1 MSDQRNLIIAIGLSL
16 AILLGFQFFFE
27 APRQER
33 MQKLAEK
40 QAAEQATQAGQGPD
54 GSLIPAAPNAAGTGS
69 PTTGAGRVSGA
80 IPGAPALP
88 ANPGANR
95 EAAIKLS
102 PRLPVN
108 GARLGGS
115 ISLKG
120 ARIDDLTMLD
130 YKQTIEDGS
139 PAVTLFSPNGAPEPY
154 FSQFGWVPIGELKV
168 PDGNSV
174 WVADYPSLQSSRPLT
189 LTWENGQGV
198 RFIQV
203 IEIDDNF
210 MMTMTQRVE
219 NNSTA
224 TVSTHPYGRIARTH
238 TPQTLG
244 FYILHEGPLGVFN
257 DVLKE
262 VDYDDLE
269 EGPADVNTSTGGWI
283 GITDKYWLAA
293 LIPDRKVPYTGTF
306 RFSQPNKQKTYQ
318 ADFLTQAPQVI
329 APGATAQSVS
339 RIFVGAKEV
348 HLLDGYMEQLDI
360 AQFDLAVDFGWFYF
374 LTKPLFFVLD
384 YFFKLLGNFG
394 LAILLLTVC
403 VKAVFF
409 PLANKSYKSM
419 SKMKALQPEMTK
431 LRERHGDD
439 RTKMNQEMMAMYK
452 REKVNPASGCLP
464 IMVQIPVFFALY
476 KVMFVT
482 IEMRHQPFF
491 GWIHDLAAPDPMYL
505 VTLFGAIPW
514 DPPQFLM
521 IGIWPIFM
529 GASMYVQQLLNP
541 QPADPVQAKIFL
553 FMPLFFTFLLGSFPA
568 GLVIYWTWNN
578 LLSVTQQ
585 WIIMKRMGVA
595 IKPK

>member
-33 MQKLAEK
+33 MQRLAEQ
-40 QAAEQATQAGQGPD
+40 QAAEQAKEASQGPD
-54 GSLIPAAPNAAGTGS
+54 GSLIPTAPAQSGAPGA
-69 PTTGAGRVSGA
+69 PTTGS
-80 IPGAPALP
+80 IPGAPAMH
-88 ANPGANR
+88 AAPGATRN
-95 EAAIKLS
+95 AALKRL
-102 PRLPVN
+102 PRVPVN
-108 GARLGGS
+108 GTRLGGS
-115 ISLKG
+115 IALKG
-120 ARIDDLTMLD
+120 GRIDDLTLLD
-130 YKQTIEDGS
+130 YKTTIDDGS
-139 PAVTLFSPNGAPEPY
+139 PAVTLFSPQDAPRPY
-154 FSQFGWVPIGELKV
+154 FGQFGWIPIGELKV
-168 PDGNSV
+168 PDSKTVWQADHPSV
-174 WVADYPSLQSSRPLT
+174 QPSRPLT
-189 LTWENGQGV
+189 LSWDNGQGV

-210 MMTMTQRVE
+210 MMTVTQRVE
-219 NNSTA
+219 NSSTQA
-224 TVSTHPYGRIARTH
+224 ISTHPYGRIARTH
-238 TPQTLG
+238 TPDTLG
-244 FYILHEGPLGVFN
+244 FYILHEGPLAVFN
-257 DVLKE
+257 DTLKE
-262 VDYDDLE
+262 VDYDDLQ
-269 EGPADVNTSTGGWI
+269 EGPADATKSTGGWI

-293 LIPDRKVPYTGTF
+293 LIPDQKEPYTGTF
-306 RFSQPNKQKTYQ
+306 RYSQPNKQDTYQ
-318 ADFLTQAPQVI
+318 ADFMTQAPQVI
-329 APGATAQSVS
+329 APGATAQTVS
-339 RIFVGAKEV
+339 HIFVGAKEV
-348 HLLDGYMEQLDI
+348 NLLDRYEVQLGI
-360 AQFDLAVDFGWFYF
+360 ARFDLAVDFGWFYF

-394 LAILLLTVC
+394 LAILLLTIC

-431 LRERHGDD
+431 LKERHGGD
-439 RTKMNQEMMAMYK
+439 RTKMNQEMMALYK
-452 REKVNPASGCLP
+452 KEKVNPASGCLP
-464 IMVQIPVFFALY
+464 IMLQIPVFFALY

-491 GWIHDLAAPDPMYL
+491 GWIHDLSAPDPMYL

-514 DPPQFLM
+514 DPPQFLL
-521 IGIWPIFM
+521 IGIWPVFM
-529 GASMYVQQLLNP
+529 GISMYAQQLLNP

-585 WIIMKRMGVA
+585 YIIMKRMGVP

>member
-1 MSDQRNLIIAIGLSL
+1 MSDQRNLIIAIALSL
-16 AILLGFQFFFE
+16 AILLGFQFFWE

-33 MQKLAEK
+33 AQQMAQQQ
-40 QAAEQATQAGQGPD
+40 QADPQAVSGTTTGTD
-54 GSLIPAAPNAAGTGS
+54 GSMIPAAPGMAATSGGT
-69 PTTGAGRVSGA
+69 TTGN
-80 IPGAPALP
+80 IPGAPAQVP
-88 ANPGANR
+88 PGASR
-95 EAAIKLS
+95 DAALKLL

-108 GARLGGS
+108 GARLAGS
-115 ISLKG
+115 IALKG
-120 ARIDDLTMLD
+120 ARIDDLTMID
-130 YKQTIEDGS
+130 YKDTIADDS
-139 PAVTLFSPNGAPEPY
+139 PAVTLLSPNGAPNPY
-154 FSQFGWVPIGELKV
+154 FSQFGWVSVGGLKV

-174 WVADYPSLQSSRPLT
+174 WQADHPSLQPSRPLT
-189 LTWENGQGV
+189 LTWDNGAGV

-203 IEIDDNF
+203 IEIDDAF
-210 MMTMTQRVE
+210 MMSVTQRVE

-224 TVSTHPYGRIARTH
+224 VISTHPYGRIARTN
-238 TPQTLG
+238 TPDTLG

-257 DVLKE
+257 DTLKE
-262 VDYDDLE
+262 VDYDDLV
-269 EGPADVNTSTGGWI
+269 EGPADATKSVGGWI
-283 GITDKYWLAA
+283 GITDKYWLTA
-293 LIPDRKVPYTGTF
+293 LIPDQKAPYTGTF
-306 RFSQPNKQKTYQ
+306 RYSQINKEDTYQ
-318 ADFLTQAPQVI
+318 TDIMTQAPQIV
-329 APGATAQSVS
+329 APGATAQIVNHV
-339 RIFVGAKEV
+339 FAGAKEV
-348 HLLDGYMEQLDI
+348 HLLDRYEEQLGI
-360 AQFDLAVDFGWFYF
+360 ARFDLAVDFGWFYF
-374 LTKPLFFVLD
+374 MTKPLFFVLD
-384 YFFKLLGNFG
+384 YFFKMLGNFG

-403 VKAVFF
+403 VKAIFF

-431 LRERHGDD
+431 LRERFGDD
-439 RTKMNQEMMAMYK
+439 RAKMNQEMMSLYK

-491 GWIHDLAAPDPMYL
+491 GWIHDLSAPDPMYIF
-505 VTLFGAIPW
+505 TLFGAIPW

-585 WIIMKRMGVA
+585 WVIMKRMGVP
-595 IKPK
+595 ISPK

>member
-33 MQKLAEK
+33 MQRLAEQ
-40 QAAEQATQAGQGPD
+40 QAAEQAKEASQGPD
-54 GSLIPAAPNAAGTGS
+54 GSLIPTAPAQSGAPGA
-69 PTTGAGRVSGA
+69 PTTGS
-80 IPGAPALP
+80 IPGAPAMH
-88 ANPGANR
+88 AAPGATRN
-95 EAAIKLS
+95 AALKRL
-102 PRLPVN
+102 PRVPVN

-115 ISLKG
+115 IALKG
-120 ARIDDLTMLD
+120 GRIDDLTLLD
-130 YKQTIEDGS
+130 YKTTIDDGS
-139 PAVTLFSPNGAPEPY
+139 PAVTLFSPQDAPRPY
-154 FSQFGWVPIGELKV
+154 FGQFGWIPIGELKV
-168 PDGNSV
+168 PDSKTVWQADHPSV
-174 WVADYPSLQSSRPLT
+174 QPSRPLT
-189 LTWENGQGV
+189 LSWDNGQGV

-210 MMTMTQRVE
+210 MMTVTQRVE
-219 NNSTA
+219 NSSTQA
-224 TVSTHPYGRIARTH
+224 ISTHPYGRIARTH
-238 TPQTLG
+238 TPDTLG
-244 FYILHEGPLGVFN
+244 FYILHEGPLAVFN
-257 DVLKE
+257 DTLKE
-262 VDYDDLE
+262 VDYDDLQ
-269 EGPADVNTSTGGWI
+269 EGPADATKSTGGWI

-293 LIPDRKVPYTGTF
+293 LIPDQKEPYTGTF
-306 RFSQPNKQKTYQ
+306 RYSQPNKQDTYQ
-318 ADFLTQAPQVI
+318 ADFMTQAPQVI
-329 APGATAQSVS
+329 APGATAQTVS
-339 RIFVGAKEV
+339 HVFVGAKEV
-348 HLLDGYMEQLDI
+348 NLLDRYEVQLGI
-360 AQFDLAVDFGWFYF
+360 ARFDLAVDFGWFYF

-384 YFFKLLGNFG
+384 YFFKMLGNFG

-403 VKAVFF
+403 VKAIFF

-431 LRERHGDD
+431 LKERHGGD
-439 RTKMNQEMMAMYK
+439 RTKMNQEMMALYK
-452 REKVNPASGCLP
+452 KEKVNPASGCLP
-464 IMVQIPVFFALY
+464 IMLQIPVFFALY

-491 GWIHDLAAPDPMYL
+491 GWIHDLSAPDPMYL

-514 DPPQFLM
+514 DPPQFLL
-521 IGIWPIFM
+521 IGIWPVFM
-529 GASMYVQQLLNP
+529 GISMYAQQLLNP

-585 WIIMKRMGVA
+585 YIIMKRMGVP

>member
-27 APRQER
+27 APRQEH
-33 MQKLAEK
+33 MQKLADE
-40 QAAEQATQAGQGPD
+40 QAAEQARQTGQGPD
-54 GSLIPAAPNAAGTGS
+54 GSLIPTAPAQSGTPGAPGTAQTGS
-69 PTTGAGRVSGA
+69 
-80 IPGAPALP
+80 IPGAPAIQ
-88 ANPGANR
+88 AAPGASR
-95 EAAIKLS
+95 DAALRQS
-102 PRLPVN
+102 PRVPVN
-108 GARLGGS
+108 GPRLGGS
-115 ISLKG
+115 IALKG
-120 ARIDDLTMLD
+120 GRIDDLTMLD
-130 YKQTIEDGS
+130 YKATIDEGS
-139 PAVTLFSPNGAPEPY
+139 PAVTLFSPQGAPQPY
-154 FSQFGWVPIGELKV
+154 FGQFGWVPIGELKV
-168 PDGNSV
+168 PDSDTVWQADHPSV
-174 WVADYPSLQSSRPLT
+174 QPARPLT
-189 LTWENGQGV
+189 LSWDNGQGV

-203 IEIDDNF
+203 VEIDDNF
-210 MMTMTQRVE
+210 MMTVTQRVE
-219 NNSTA
+219 NNSTQA
-224 TVSTHPYGRIARTH
+224 ISTHPYGRIARTH
-238 TPQTLG
+238 TPNTLG
-244 FYILHEGPLGVFN
+244 FYILHEGPLAVFN
-257 DVLKE
+257 ETLKE
-262 VDYDDLE
+262 VDYDDLQ
-269 EGPADVNTSTGGWI
+269 EGPADATKSTGGWI

-293 LIPDRKVPYTGTF
+293 LIPDQKQPYTGTF
-306 RFSQPNKQKTYQ
+306 RYSKPNKQDTYQ
-318 ADFLTQAPQVI
+318 ADFMTQAPQLI
-329 APGATAQSVS
+329 APGATAQTVS
-339 RIFVGAKEV
+339 HVFVGAKEV
-348 HLLDGYMEQLDI
+348 TLLDRYEEQLGI
-360 AQFDLAVDFGWFYF
+360 ARFDLAVDFGWFYF

-384 YFFKLLGNFG
+384 YFFKMLGNFG

-431 LRERHGDD
+431 LRERFGDD
-439 RTKMNQEMMAMYK
+439 RAKMNQEMMSLYK

-464 IMVQIPVFFALY
+464 MLVQIPVFFALY

-491 GWIHDLAAPDPMYL
+491 GWIHDLSAPDPMYIF
-505 VTLFGAIPW
+505 TLFGAIPW

-585 WIIMKRMGVA
+585 WVIMKRMGVP
-595 IKPK
+595 ISPK

>member
-33 MQKLAEK
+33 MQRLAEQ
-40 QAAEQATQAGQGPD
+40 QAAEQAKEASQGPD
-54 GSLIPAAPNAAGTGS
+54 GSLIPTAPAQSGAPGA
-69 PTTGAGRVSGA
+69 PTTGS
-80 IPGAPALP
+80 IPGAPAMH
-88 ANPGANR
+88 AAPGATRN
-95 EAAIKLS
+95 AALKRL
-102 PRLPVN
+102 PRVPVN

-115 ISLKG
+115 IALKG
-120 ARIDDLTMLD
+120 GRIDDLTLLD
-130 YKQTIEDGS
+130 YKTTIDDGS
-139 PAVTLFSPNGAPEPY
+139 PAVTLFSPQDAPRPY
-154 FSQFGWVPIGELKV
+154 FGQFGWIPIGELKV
-168 PDGNSV
+168 PDSKTVWQADHPSV
-174 WVADYPSLQSSRPLT
+174 QPSRPLT
-189 LTWENGQGV
+189 LSWDNGQGV

-210 MMTMTQRVE
+210 MMTVTQRVE
-219 NNSTA
+219 NSSTQA
-224 TVSTHPYGRIARTH
+224 ISTHPYGRIARTH
-238 TPQTLG
+238 TPDTLG
-244 FYILHEGPLGVFN
+244 FYILHEGPLAVFN
-257 DVLKE
+257 DTLKE
-262 VDYDDLE
+262 VDYDDLQ
-269 EGPADVNTSTGGWI
+269 EGPADATKSTGGWI

-293 LIPDRKVPYTGTF
+293 LIPDQKEPYTGTF
-306 RFSQPNKQKTYQ
+306 RYSQPNKQDTYQ
-318 ADFLTQAPQVI
+318 ADFMTQAPQVI
-329 APGATAQSVS
+329 APGATAQTVS
-339 RIFVGAKEV
+339 HIFVGAKEV
-348 HLLDGYMEQLDI
+348 NLLDRYEVQLGI
-360 AQFDLAVDFGWFYF
+360 ARFDLAVDFGWFYF

-384 YFFKLLGNFG
+384 YFFKMLGNFG

-403 VKAVFF
+403 VKAIFF

-431 LRERHGDD
+431 LKERHGGD
-439 RTKMNQEMMAMYK
+439 RTKMNQEMMALYK
-452 REKVNPASGCLP
+452 KEKVNPASGCLP
-464 IMVQIPVFFALY
+464 IMLQIPVFFALY

-491 GWIHDLAAPDPMYL
+491 GWIHDLSAPDPMYL

-514 DPPQFLM
+514 DPPQFLL
-521 IGIWPIFM
+521 IGIWPVFM
-529 GASMYVQQLLNP
+529 GISMYAQQLLNP

-585 WIIMKRMGVA
+585 YIIMKRMGVP

>member
-33 MQKLAEK
+33 MQRLAEQ
-40 QAAEQATQAGQGPD
+40 QAAEQAKEASQGPD
-54 GSLIPAAPNAAGTGS
+54 GSLIPTAPAQSGAPGA
-69 PTTGAGRVSGA
+69 PTTGS
-80 IPGAPALP
+80 IPGAPAMH
-88 ANPGANR
+88 AAPGATRN
-95 EAAIKLS
+95 AALKRL
-102 PRLPVN
+102 PRVPVN

-115 ISLKG
+115 IALKG
-120 ARIDDLTMLD
+120 GRIDDLTLLD
-130 YKQTIEDGS
+130 YKTTIDDGS
-139 PAVTLFSPNGAPEPY
+139 PAVTLFSPQGAPRPY
-154 FSQFGWVPIGELKV
+154 FGQFGWIPIGELKV
-168 PDGNSV
+168 PDSKTVWQADHPSV
-174 WVADYPSLQSSRPLT
+174 QPSRPLT
-189 LTWENGQGV
+189 LSWDNGQGV

-210 MMTMTQRVE
+210 MMTVTQRVE
-219 NNSTA
+219 NSSTQA
-224 TVSTHPYGRIARTH
+224 ISTHPYGRIARTH
-238 TPQTLG
+238 TPDTLG
-244 FYILHEGPLGVFN
+244 FYILHEGPLAVFN
-257 DVLKE
+257 DTLKE
-262 VDYDDLE
+262 VDYDDLQ
-269 EGPADVNTSTGGWI
+269 EGPADATKSTGGWI

-293 LIPDRKVPYTGTF
+293 LIPDQKEPYTGTF
-306 RFSQPNKQKTYQ
+306 RYSQPNKQDTYQ
-318 ADFLTQAPQVI
+318 ADFMTQAPQVI
-329 APGATAQSVS
+329 APGATAQTVS
-339 RIFVGAKEV
+339 HIFVGAKEV
-348 HLLDGYMEQLDI
+348 NLLDRYEVQLGI
-360 AQFDLAVDFGWFYF
+360 ARFDLAVDFGWFYF

-384 YFFKLLGNFG
+384 YFFKMLGNFG

-403 VKAVFF
+403 VKAIFF

-431 LRERHGDD
+431 LKERHGGD
-439 RTKMNQEMMAMYK
+439 RTKMNQEMMALYK
-452 REKVNPASGCLP
+452 KEKVNPASGCLP
-464 IMVQIPVFFALY
+464 IMLQIPVFFALY

-491 GWIHDLAAPDPMYL
+491 GWIHDLSAPDPMYL

-514 DPPQFLM
+514 DPPQFLL
-521 IGIWPIFM
+521 IGIWPVFM
-529 GASMYVQQLLNP
+529 GISMYAQQLLNP

-585 WIIMKRMGVA
+585 YIIMKRMGVP